1 MHYIVGTSFTV
12 YRASSIQT
20 ITSQSPK
27 HLKRKNP
34 KFPPGS
40 YTIINIRKNPDGI
53 NYTFKYEAEG
63 IESLKDISFK
73 TTKEMDVVISQF
85 KGESLPDYGDNLLQ
99 Y

>member
-1 MHYIVGTSFTV
+1 MHYIAGTSFTV
-12 YRASSIQT
+12 YKSQPIQT
-20 ITSQSPK
+20 ITSQSAK
-27 HLKRKNP
+27 RLKRKNP

-40 YTIINIRKNPDGI
+40 YTIVNIRKDIDGI
-53 NYTFKYEAEG
+53 NYTFKYEAGG

-85 KGESLPDYGDNLLQ
+85 RGESLPDYGDNLLQ